1 MTLGSGSPLT
11 EQFRF
16 SASPSLTRRSV
27 SDWTN
32 WGGHI
37 NESAAGNEKKR
48 KEKKKIKE
56 TASSIRKKNDITD
69 ELIPV
74 NSLVALRERERPPL
88 DEPP

>member
-48 KEKKKIKE
+48 KEKK
-56 TASSIRKKNDITD
+56 RKKSKRPSVVLERRMI
-69 ELIPV
+69 
-74 NSLVALRERERPPL
+74 SLMN
-88 DEPP
+88 